1 MGNDVEVGHGQSGG
15 GVLYDAAHEVVL
27 SAGEVTAGQGAVVE
41 LGLVVIDI
49 RHQDCHQGAGL
60 GHLAVDIQVLLTC
73 LGRRRDKV
81 GGAQGEEE
89 DGVPFAA
96 SYSL

>member
-1 MGNDVEVGHGQSGG
+1 M
-15 GVLYDAAHEVVL
+15 LYDVACEAVL
-27 SAGEVTAGQGAVVE
+27 SAGEVAAGYGAVVE

-49 RHQDCHQGAGL
+49 SHQDCHQGAGL
-60 GHLAVDIQVLLTC
+60 GHLAIDIQFLLTC
-73 LGRRRDKV
+73 LGRRREKV

-89 DGVPFAA
+89 DGVPLAA